1 MNFLE
6 IKSIFQ
12 KGLNAVTE
20 LVNSLYLQIKDLTE
34 KLATLTSTITKLEER
49 IKELT
54 EQKAKDSHNSSKP
67 PSTDGLKKKTKSLR
81 KKSNRKTGGQL
92 GHKGTNLL
100 MVSDPEHI
108 EKIEL
113 CECKSCGRK
122 FLGTEKRLDKRQVID
137 VSLQRVV
144 TEYQAEYADCIDCN
158 TRSRADFPDFCKQKI
173 QYGIGFKSL
182 IVYLNKYQFLPLQ
195 RTAEL
200 SKELFGL
207 KLSEATILSFCK
219 EGYDKLAA
227 FEVMTKKLLTEA
239 KVLHGDESG
248 GRCEKSLHWFHVAC
262 TRLITIFAFHKRRG
276 KEAMD
281 AIGILSVFKG
291 KLVHDYCKAY
301 FKYACE
307 HVLCNAHL
315 LRELVFEYT
324 ECAQEWAKEMIAL
337 LQEIKEAVDN
347 AKDQVSTSNNL
358 SKEILEKY
366 EKAFNKIVETGL
378 TYNPYKTK
386 DPDKPLKR
394 GRAKQTTA
402 RNLLDRL
409 SNHREKYLA
418 FMYDFNIPFDNNLAE
433 RDIRMLKLYMKIS
446 GCFRTLTGASHFCR
460 IRSYI
465 STVRKNDLSVL
476 DSIKNAFLGKSFI
489 PKCAE

>member
-1 MNFLE
+1 VNFGE

-12 KGLNAVTE
+12 KGLDAITE
-20 LVNSLYLQIKDLTE
+20 LVNSLYSQIKDLTE
-34 KLATLTSTITKLEER
+34 KIATLTSTVTILEER

-54 EQKAKDSHNSSKP
+54 GQKSKNSHNSSKP

-92 GHKGTNLL
+92 GHKGTTLK
-100 MVSDPEHI
+100 MVLDPEHI

-113 CECKSCGRK
+113 CNCKNCGRK
-122 FLGTEKRLDKRQVID
+122 FLETEKNVDKRQVID
-137 VSLQRVV
+137 VSLRRVV
-144 TEYQAEYADCIDCN
+144 TEYQAEYADCKDCN
-158 TRSRADFPDFCKQKI
+158 TRSKAEFPESCKQKI

-200 SKELFGL
+200 SYELFGL
-207 KLSEATILSFCK
+207 KISEATILSFCK
-219 EGYDKLAA
+219 EGYNKLAA
-227 FEVMTKKLLTEA
+227 FEIITKKLLTEA
-239 KVLHGDESG
+239 NILHGDESG
-248 GRCEKSLHWFHVAC
+248 GYCENVLKWFHVAC
-262 TRLITIFAFHKRRG
+262 TKLLTMFAFHSKRG

-281 AIGILSVFKG
+281 AIGILAEFKG

-315 LRELVFEYT
+315 LRELVFEHT
-324 ECAQEWAKEMIAL
+324 ERAQGWANEMIVL
-337 LQEIKEAVDN
+337 LLEIKEAVDS
-347 AKDQVSTSNNL
+347 AKERVTPDAL
-358 SKEILEKY
+358 PIELIKKY
-366 EKAFNKIVETGL
+366 ENAFDKIVDSGL
-378 TYNPYKTK
+378 ADNPYKPK
-386 DPDKPLKR
+386 DPHKR
-394 GRAKQTTA
+394 GRPPQTTA

-409 SNHREKYLA
+409 KTHRGKYLA
-418 FMYDFNIPFDNNLAE
+418 FMYDFNVPFDNAYANLAE

-476 DSIKNAFLGKSFI
+476 ESIKNVFLAQPFI
-489 PKCAE
+489 PKSAE

>member
-1 MNFLE
+1 ME

-12 KGLNAVTE
+12 RGLNAVTE
-20 LVNSLYLQIKDLTE
+20 LINSLYSQIKDLTE
-34 KLATLTSTITKLEER
+34 KIATLTSTVEKLEER
-49 IKELT
+49 IKELSV
-54 EQKAKDSHNSSKP
+54 QKSKDSHNSSKP

-81 KKSNRKTGGQL
+81 KKSNRKTGGQH
-92 GHKGTNLL
+92 GHKGTTLK
-100 MVSDPEHI
+100 MVDDPEHI

-113 CECKSCGRK
+113 CGCKKCGRK
-122 FLGTEKRLDKRQVID
+122 FLETEKKIDKRQVIE

-144 TEYQAEYADCIDCN
+144 TEYQTEYADCIECN
-158 TRSRADFPDFCKQKI
+158 TRSKTEFPDFCKQKI
-173 QYGIGFKSL
+173 QYGSGFKSL

-200 SKELFGL
+200 SKEFFGL
-207 KLSEATILSFCK
+207 KISEATILSFCK
-219 EGYDKLAA
+219 EGYDKLAS
-227 FEVMTKKLLTEA
+227 FETITKKLLTEA

-248 GRCEKSLHWFHVAC
+248 GRCENALKWFHAAC
-262 TRLITIFAFHKRRG
+262 TRLLTIFAFHGRRG

-281 AIGILSVFKG
+281 AIGILPEFKG
-291 KLVHDYCKAY
+291 KLVHDFWKTY
-301 FKYACE
+301 FKYFCE

-315 LRELVFEYT
+315 LRELLFEYT
-324 ECAQEWAKEMIAL
+324 ECAQEWANEMIAL
-337 LQEIKEAVDN
+337 LMEIKEAVN
-347 AKDQVSTSNNL
+347 KAKEQVTSNSL
-358 SKEILEKY
+358 PVELLEKY
-366 EKAFNKIVETGL
+366 EKTFIKIVETGL
-378 TYNPYKTK
+378 RHNPYKTK

-394 GRAKQTTA
+394 GQAKQTTA

-418 FMYDFNIPFDNNLAE
+418 FMYDFNVPFDNNLAE

-465 STVRKNDLSVL
+465 STVRKNELSVL
-476 DSIKNAFLGKSFI
+476 DSIKNAFLAQPFI
-489 PKCAE
+489 PKSAE